1 MTTCVLKGMLEGG
14 AVIMAITNRATI
26 TALILH
32 PIALF
37 AQRFTLMLTQ
47 QDPRTA
53 SAALIPVIAY
63 ATYGPGAPGMA
74 IAEAHTP
81 YGNT

>member
-1 MTTCVLKGMLEGG
+1 
-14 AVIMAITNRATI
+14 MAITNRAKI
-26 TALILH
+26 TALILN

-47 QDPRTA
+47 QNSRTE

-63 ATYGPGAPGMA
+63 ATSGPGAPGMV
-74 IAEAHTP
+74 IAEVPTP
-81 YGNT
+81 YGRT